1 MSKRIFL
8 LLSALCLALVSAGAA
23 TSALAQKELNPAR
36 TVPRYNRATEVVMKG
51 TVVEVMERSGPAG
64 LIGTHL
70 TLRVSTGTVSVH
82 LAPSAFLL
90 KNDFE
95 LAPGEQIEVLGSTV
109 KHGMLLARVVKKGD
123 KVLILRNAMGIPQW
137 PRSRRGRPT
146 P

>member
-8 LLSALCLALVSAGAA
+8 LLSALCLALVSAGAV

-82 LAPSAFLL
+82 LAPSAFLV
-90 KNDFE
+90 KND
-95 LAPGEQIEVLGSTV
+95 PGVNSET
-109 KHGMLLARVVKKGD
+109 
-123 KVLILRNAMGIPQW
+123 RNAAGA
-137 PRSRRGRPT
+137 RGKEGRQGTDFAQRDGYPSMA
-146 P
+146 

>member
-8 LLSALCLALVSAGAA
+8 LLSALCLTLVSAGAA

-36 TVPRYNRATEVVMKG
+36 TVPRYNRATQVVMKG
-51 TVVEVMERSGPAG
+51 TIVEVTERNGPAG

-70 TLRVSTGTVSVH
+70 TLRVSTGTVRVH
-82 LAPSAFLL
+82 LAPSTFLA
-90 KNDFE
+90 KHNFE

-109 KHGMLLARVVKKGD
+109 QHGMLLARVVKKGD

-137 PRSRRGRPT
+137 PRARRGRPN